1 MNSPA
6 LFLTCL
12 PQHTICSLR
21 SSSSRSPFQL
31 ALSVTQESAL
41 MNAVGDVVHDMK
53 SNSITALVR
62 GLFLMA
68 AMSIIAAILLL
79 HSSES
84 SAQTN
89 LQQTHFSNAV
99 AAFQSNWIVAS
110 RSTNSKTVIHWRT
123 PGAPPVP
130 VAVQSSTFSLPDEP
144 KYLDPNARWRH
155 IKRGGPFHLIDMRSP
170 TTSEPPPPFQP

>member
-1 MNSPA
+1 MKKNS
-6 LFLTCL
+6 T
-12 PQHTICSLR
+12 
-21 SSSSRSPFQL
+21 
-31 ALSVTQESAL
+31 
-41 MNAVGDVVHDMK
+41 
-53 SNSITALVR
+53 TALVR

-123 PGAPPVP
+123 PGASPVP
-130 VAVQSSTFSLPDEP
+130 VAVQPSTFSLPDEP
-144 KYLDPNARWRH
+144 KYLDPNAKWRH
-155 IKRGGPFHLIDMRSP
+155 IERGGPFHLIDMRSP